1 MRESQIADIDGGLSE
16 YLIKA
21 GRFRMPAG
29 AADFM
34 SLRFSTRELAERMRA
49 PMWREEFGRRIV
61 HVDIEPS
68 SDVPF
73 LAEATLQSLQGLRVL
88 AWQGSAMRFMRSQ
101 TNIVDGDD

>member
-34 SLRFSTRELAERMRA
+34 SLRFSTRELAERMRV

-61 HVDIEPS
+61 HVDIDPS

-73 LAEATLQSLQGLRVL
+73 RAS
-88 AWQGSAMRFMRSQ
+88 
-101 TNIVDGDD
+101 